1 MLGTLK
7 KQAAVYY
14 FNVYGLNVS
23 SNREISWFK
32 PADRFAKIDWCI
44 HFKTAT
50 KKEDGNIWIDHT
62 YYVSQYVDEENG
74 KPTLVI
80 KTDVNNQLYHF
91 SFSDGVD
98 VSIDNLNSQIIF
110 QWPPTETL
118 EYELSY
124 FTACIMSFVLLLR
137 GTFSFHASA
146 VGINGKAVVLVG
158 DSGSGKSTTAAA
170 FAKLGYPVLSDDLVV
185 LRDDL
190 ETFWV
195 QPAFPMIRLW
205 EKSVVALFGRADA
218 LPKIVPDRPLW
229 NKQYLN
235 LERDGY
241 QFQDKEL
248 PLGGIYFLSS
258 RSLDDFIPSI
268 HPLSSQEALLS
279 LVVNNYSAIFI
290 DKANRAKEFEM
301 LGRIL
306 KTIPARQV
314 KQSNDISQISY
325 LCEAILRDFAR
336 IDVYSSRSI
345 HA

>member
-1 MLGTLK
+1 M
-7 KQAAVYY
+7 YY

-32 PADRFAKIDWCI
+32 PADRLAKIDWSI
-44 HFKTAT
+44 YFKTAT
-50 KKEDGNIWIDHT
+50 NKEDRNVWIDRI
-62 YYVSQYVDEENG
+62 YYVSPYVDEENG

-80 KTDVNNQLYHF
+80 KTDVNKQLYHF
-91 SFSDGVD
+91 RFSDGVD
-98 VSIDNLNSQIIF
+98 VLIDNLNSQIIF

-124 FTACIMSFVLLLR
+124 LTACIMSFVLLLR

-146 VGINGKAVVLVG
+146 VGINGKAVILVG

-258 RSLDDFIPSI
+258 RSSDCSQPYINPI
-268 HPLSSQEALLS
+268 SSQEALLA
-279 LVVNNYSAIFI
+279 LVANNYSAFLM

-306 KTIPARQV
+306 QKVPARQV
-314 KQSNDISQISY
+314 TQSNDISHIAY
-325 LCEAILRDFAR
+325 LCEAILRDFDR
-336 IDVYSSRSI
+336 IDVCSSRSI